1 MRSLT
6 SSRTFRSVRT
16 VAVAGSLAVAAL
28 VAGAA
33 PVSAGIAITPFTV
46 TPDPVAPGGTL
57 TIHGIGC
64 SGGGTVALELF
75 AGDFS
80 GTNVEPGGPTVD
92 NVDATPDVAGTWT
105 DTMTAP
111 ATAKTG
117 DKLTV
122 WARCISETNNFT
134 YVNVAVTV
142 VDPADTTTTTTTAAT
157 TTTTTPAATSTT
169 APTAAAPAT
178 AVPAT
183 PTFTG

>member
-1 MRSLT
+1 MRSLR
-6 SSRTFRSVRT
+6 SSRPLRSARAMAVATT
-16 VAVAGSLAVAAL
+16 VAVAALGDGRRACLCRRLGDAVHGHAR
-28 VAGAA
+28 
-33 PVSAGIAITPFTV
+33 
-46 TPDPVAPGGTL
+46 PGRTRGHAHDL
-57 TIHGIGC
+57 RGRLH
-64 SGGGTVALELF
+64 GGGTVSLELF

-80 GTNVEPGGPTVD
+80 GTMVEPSDPTVD
-92 NVDATPDVAGTWT
+92 TVDATANVSGVWS

-122 WARCISETNNFT
+122 WARCFGESSTFT

-142 VDPADTTTTTTTAAT
+142 VDPADTTTTTAAAAT
-157 TTTTTPAATSTT
+157 TTTTAAATSTT
-169 APTAAAPAT
+169 VAAAPAA

>member
-1 MRSLT
+1 MRSL
-6 SSRTFRSVRT
+6 RSTRPLRSARAMAVATT
-16 VAVAGSLAVAAL
+16 VAVAAL
-28 VAGAA
+28 TMGAA
-33 PVSAGIAITPFTV
+33 PVSAGVTVTPFTV

-57 TIHGIGC
+57 TISGVGC
-64 SGGGTVALELF
+64 TGGGTVSLELF

-80 GTNVEPGGPTVD
+80 GTMVEPSDPTVD
-92 NVDATPDVAGTWT
+92 TVDTTADVSGVWS

-122 WARCISETNNFT
+122 WARCFGEASTFT

-142 VDPADTTTTTTTAAT
+142 VDPADTTTTTAPGT
-157 TTTTTPAATSTT
+157 TTTTTAAATSTT
-169 APTAAAPAT
+169 VAAAPAT

>member
-1 MRSLT
+1 MRSSR
-6 SSRTFRSVRT
+6 SSRTLRSVRT
-16 VAVAGSLAVAAL
+16 MAVAGTLAVAGL
-28 VAGAA
+28 VMGGAPA
-33 PVSAGIAITPFTV
+33 SAGITVSPFTV

-57 TIHGIGC
+57 TIAGTNC
-64 SGGGTVALELF
+64 TGGGTVALELF

-80 GTNVEPGGPTVD
+80 GTNVEPVGPTVD
-92 NVDATPDVAGTWT
+92 NVDATPDVAGAWT

-111 ATAKTG
+111 PTAKTG

-122 WARCISETNNFT
+122 WARCIGETNNFT

-142 VDPADTTTTTTTAAT
+142 VDPADTTTTTTAAT
-157 TTTTTPAATSTT
+157 TTTTAAVTSTT
-169 APTAAAPAT
+169 VAAAPAT

>member
-1 MRSLT
+1 MRSLR
-6 SSRTFRSVRT
+6 SSRPLRSARAMALATT
-16 VAVAGSLAVAAL
+16 VAVAAL
-28 VAGAA
+28 TMGAA
-33 PVSAGIAITPFTV
+33 PVSAGITVTPFTV

-57 TIHGIGC
+57 TISGVGC
-64 SGGGTVALELF
+64 TGGGTVSLELF
-75 AGDFS
+75 AGDFG
-80 GTNVEPGGPTVD
+80 GTMVEPSGPTVD
-92 NVDATPDVAGTWT
+92 NVDTTADVSGVWS

-122 WARCISETNNFT
+122 WARCFGEANTFT
-134 YVNVAVTV
+134 YNNVAVTV
-142 VDPADTTTTTTTAAT
+142 VDPADTTTTTAPAAT
-157 TTTTTPAATSTT
+157 TTTTAAATSTT

>member
-1 MRSLT
+1 MRSPR
-6 SSRTFRSVRT
+6 SSRPLRSARAMAVATT
-16 VAVAGSLAVAAL
+16 VAVAAL
-28 VAGAA
+28 MMGAS
-33 PVSAGIAITPFTV
+33 PVSAGITVTPFTV

-57 TIHGIGC
+57 TISGVGC
-64 SGGGTVALELF
+64 TGGGTVSLELF

-80 GTNVEPGGPTVD
+80 GTMVEPSDPTVD
-92 NVDATPDVAGTWT
+92 TVDATADVTGVWS

-122 WARCISETNNFT
+122 WARCFGESSTFT

-142 VDPADTTTTTTTAAT
+142 VDPADTTTTTAPGT
-157 TTTTTPAATSTT
+157 TTTTTAAATSTT
-169 APTAAAPAT
+169 VAAAPAT

>member
-1 MRSLT
+1 MRSL
-6 SSRTFRSVRT
+6 RSTRPLRSARAMAVATT
-16 VAVAGSLAVAAL
+16 VAVAAL
-28 VAGAA
+28 TMAAA
-33 PVSAGIAITPFTV
+33 PVSAGVTVTPFTV

-57 TIHGIGC
+57 TISGVGC
-64 SGGGTVALELF
+64 TGGGTVALELF

-80 GTNVEPGGPTVD
+80 GTMVEPSDPTVD
-92 NVDATPDVAGTWT
+92 TVDTTADVTGVWS

-122 WARCISETNNFT
+122 WARCLGESSTFT

-142 VDPADTTTTTTTAAT
+142 VDPADTTTTTAPGT
-157 TTTTTPAATSTT
+157 TTTTTAAATSTT
-169 APTAAAPAT
+169 VAAAPAT